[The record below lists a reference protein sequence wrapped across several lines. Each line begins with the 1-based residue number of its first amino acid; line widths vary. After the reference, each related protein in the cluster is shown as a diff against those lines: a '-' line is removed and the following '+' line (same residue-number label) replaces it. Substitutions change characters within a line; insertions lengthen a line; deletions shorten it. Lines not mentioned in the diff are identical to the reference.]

1 MRDRADDLGLFA
13 VDRHDVPPTM
23 AYLLVRH
30 DLFDAQHK
38 RGNRIMAG
46 EYRFHF
52 LSRVLRDEIIDRVKD
67 HRHVPRHLAQ
77 CREPRVIGEGI
88 ASDRPQQA
96 LRGFRAPCRNGQ
108 PHPPIGRSEHP
119 PPEQSP
125 SAGAA
130 HCVAARG

>member
-1 MRDRADDLGLFA
+1 
-13 VDRHDVPPTM
+13 
-23 AYLLVRH
+23 
-30 DLFDAQHK
+30 
-38 RGNRIMAG
+38 MAG

-108 PHPPIGRSEHP
+108 PHPIGRSEHP
-119 PPEQSP
+119 PRSKVHRLAQPIASRREV
-125 SAGAA
+125 SASQCGNRIVHQPKQRLEHRKIDDLTACNA
-130 HCVAARG
+130 LFASK